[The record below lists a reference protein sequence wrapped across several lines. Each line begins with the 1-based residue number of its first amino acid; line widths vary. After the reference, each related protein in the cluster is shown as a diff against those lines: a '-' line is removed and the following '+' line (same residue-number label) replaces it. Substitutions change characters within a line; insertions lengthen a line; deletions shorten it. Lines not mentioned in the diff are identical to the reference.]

1 MDICWFYGKGVVVMY
16 LGIIPIDETSIPY
29 KFSVS
34 IFNSEYIFEVRY
46 NETADIFTLGLYDTA
61 DNLICVEPIVYNVPL
76 FEQHYQPNKYP
87 SAKIIPKD
95 LSGQETAVTWDNFS
109 KTVFLYVDIGGG
121 GS

>member
-1 MDICWFYGKGVVVMY
+1 MY

-95 LSGQETAVTWDNFS
+95 LSGQETAVTWDNF
-109 KTVFLYVDIGGG
+109 FQRRCFYM
-121 GS
+121 